1 MNGWMSWLAWV
12 VAAVVLVAIAVA
24 WWEQRRR
31 LARQQQERPWAEA
44 EQAPSEQRGTQVDVN
59 LDPANETAELPAQTQ
74 TQTQTQTLDA
84 ARDPSARRA
93 VLEQALSRM
102 AADSEARTL
111 APATPAAEADA
122 WADTEPLVAL
132 GRSHRVGE
140 AFAETLPAELAPP
153 LQRGG

>member
-1 MNGWMSWLAWV
+1 MNGWMSWLAWA

-24 WWEQRRR
+24 GWEQRRR

-44 EQAPSEQRGTQVDVN
+44 EQAPSEPSGAQVDVN
-59 LDPANETAELPAQTQ
+59 LDPTNETAELPA
-74 TQTQTQTLDA
+74 QTQTQTLDA

-93 VLEQALSRM
+93 ALEQALSRM

-132 GRSHRVGE
+132 GHSHRVAE

-153 LQRGG
+153 LQRGS